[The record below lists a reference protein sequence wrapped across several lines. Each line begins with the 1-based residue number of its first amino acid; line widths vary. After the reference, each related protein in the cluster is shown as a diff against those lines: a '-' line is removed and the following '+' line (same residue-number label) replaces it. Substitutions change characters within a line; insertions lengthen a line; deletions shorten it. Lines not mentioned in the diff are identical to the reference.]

1 MEVSINVF
9 LDFFIKLEEHIVQIR
24 EELDREREERNYF
37 QLERDKV
44 NTFWEITKRQ
54 LEEKKAELRNKDR
67 EMEDSEERHQ
77 VEIKVMKQKVK
88 HLLYEHQ
95 NNLAQ
100 LKSEAQLELKVNN
113 ELNEDTQIGLRQD
126 KRNLKIT
133 NKEQELSNEDLIR
146 NLKKVSPALSISI
159 ITMARKLLTD
169 GFF

>member
-1 MEVSINVF
+1 MN
-9 LDFFIKLEEHIVQIR
+9 LR

-100 LKSEAQLELKVNN
+100 LKAEAQLELKVNN
-113 ELNEDTQIGLRQD
+113 E
-126 KRNLKIT
+126 
-133 NKEQELSNEDLIR
+133 SNEDSQLELRTDKRQLKISMKETELAHEDVIR
-146 NLKKVSPALSISI
+146 NLKKVNLKA
-159 ITMARKLLTD
+159 
-169 GFF
+169 